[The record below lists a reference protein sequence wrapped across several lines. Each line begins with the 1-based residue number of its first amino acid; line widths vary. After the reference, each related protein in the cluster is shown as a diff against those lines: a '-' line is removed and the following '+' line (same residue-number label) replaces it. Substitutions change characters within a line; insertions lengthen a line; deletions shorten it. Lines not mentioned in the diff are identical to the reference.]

1 MSEAGHGKVEGLSNA
16 HLADVRRDLEARF
29 EGETGCHVMAW
40 GPERECM
47 EAYTAEDASW
57 KSLLYRRS
65 CSRCDSVRWK
75 PVFGK
80 ASLAES
86 WNSMPNT
93 FCSSLR
99 IRGTHVSAALA
110 AVDAVESVRGRWCC
124 GRCGVGLDPR
134 WQCQ

>member
-1 MSEAGHGKVEGLSNA
+1 
-16 HLADVRRDLEARF
+16 
-29 EGETGCHVMAW
+29 
-40 GPERECM
+40 M

-110 AVDAVESVRGRWCC
+110 AVDAVESVEGDGVAGAAAWAWILVGNVNEC
-124 GRCGVGLDPR
+124 GACFSKEIYAYPFR
-134 WQCQ
+134 